1 MKNEILCKT
10 CKYCLYDVE
19 EGEDV
24 CNKKHVYIISSD
36 IYKDCT
42 DYQKRTW

>member
-1 MKNEILCKT
+1 MKNEILCET

-24 CNKKHVYIISSD
+24 CEAKGEYIISKE
-36 IYKDCT
+36 IAENCKLYK
-42 DYQKRTW
+42 KRK